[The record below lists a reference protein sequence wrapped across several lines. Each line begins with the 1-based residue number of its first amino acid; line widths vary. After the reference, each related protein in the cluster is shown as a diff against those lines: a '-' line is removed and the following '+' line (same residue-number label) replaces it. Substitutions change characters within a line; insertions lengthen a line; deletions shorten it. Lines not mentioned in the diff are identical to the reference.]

1 MTWGKRWLAGVV
13 LSGVVGGAF
22 GAVAVKYLSPGL
34 SEAEVRSIVDSSASS
49 AGPAPDLDAS
59 IESFLMTNPQIL
71 ELMAEKLRTER
82 DTARRAA
89 LKSEIDAMGPVI
101 ADGGG
106 AVAVGNPAGDVTLVE
121 MYDYNCGFCRSTL
134 PDIATL
140 LAEDKDLRLVLRQ
153 FPILSQGSLDAAK
166 VGLLVAKDGGDYWA
180 FHRAMFT
187 SRGQVDLETALA
199 IAADLGIDRDAI
211 SARLADPVIEAAIAK
226 SFDIA
231 RRLGIEGTPS
241 FILADEVIPGAIGL
255 DVLRE
260 KIMNVRSCGSTR
272 CAS

>member
-1 MTWGKRWLAGVV
+1 MTSGMRWLAGVV

-22 GAVAVKYLSPGL
+22 GAVAVKYMAPGL
-34 SEAEVRSIVDSSASS
+34 SEAEVRSIVDSTATP
-49 AGPAPDLDAS
+49 GPASDLDAS
-59 IESFLMTNPQIL
+59 IESYLMTNPQIL

-89 LKSEIDAMGPVI
+89 LKSEIDALGPVI

-134 PDIATL
+134 PDVATL

-199 IAADLGIDRDAI
+199 IASELGFDRDAI
-211 SARLADPVIEAAIAK
+211 AARLADPEIEAAIAE

-231 RRLGIEGTPS
+231 GRLDIEGTPS

-260 KIMNVRSCGSTR
+260 KIRNVRSCGSTR
-272 CAS
+272 CAY